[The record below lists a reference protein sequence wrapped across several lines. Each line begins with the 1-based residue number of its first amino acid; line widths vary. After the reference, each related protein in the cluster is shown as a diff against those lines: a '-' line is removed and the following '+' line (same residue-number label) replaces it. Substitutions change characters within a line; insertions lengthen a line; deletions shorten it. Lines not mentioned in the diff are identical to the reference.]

1 MDKSDK
7 LEKSG
12 RISRRQFVG
21 ALGLAGTAL
30 LIGGGTNIAKAA
42 LPKKWEKQTDVIV
55 MGLGATGA
63 AAAIEAHDN
72 GAKVIILEKMPMA
85 GGSTALSG
93 GIIYAAN
100 TSVQKSAGISDS
112 VDGMYKFW
120 MTYNNNLLNPEMVK
134 TLCNESAEIIEWL
147 KKLGVE
153 FPPNLL
159 YFSGVEEEYDSVTP
173 AVKRGHCAKDR
184 GRGLMSILM
193 KAIGARKI
201 EILYETA
208 GERLIVD
215 ANGEVIGVQAKR
227 KGKVVNVKAT
237 KGVVIASG
245 GFTRN
250 NEMVTSYFPLQ
261 RTAVPVTALG
271 LTGDGIL
278 MAEKI
283 GSPIVDTGTVELP
296 PSLPALE
303 ITQGKKAIMFS
314 SGYFLYKHPCIFVN
328 EAGKRFCNE
337 TAYYQLVSPL
347 LLRQKSAFIIFDDKT
362 KKTVG
367 AAMGYGF
374 SEDLRSEIAD
384 GHLKQASTVGELAR
398 LLGIDATNLE
408 KTVSDFNTNADS
420 GKDPEF
426 GRKKAMG
433 AITTAPFYGGRLTVS
448 VVESFGGLKINT
460 KSQVLDAFNEPIPRL
475 YAGGAVTACL
485 RAYPASGAFLANCFV
500 FGRIAGKNAA
510 GEKQKEK

>member
-1 MDKSDK
+1 MKKNDK
-7 LEKSG
+7 LENLGK
-12 RISRRQFVG
+12 ITRRQFVG
-21 ALGLAGTAL
+21 AIGLVGTAMFV
-30 LIGGGTNIAKAA
+30 GGKTNIAQAA
-42 LPKKWEKQTDVIV
+42 LPKKWEKQADVIV
-55 MGLGATGA
+55 LGLGATGA

-72 GAKVIILEKMPMA
+72 GAKVVILEKMPMA
-85 GGSTALSG
+85 GGNTALSG

-120 MTYNNNLLNPEMVK
+120 MTYNNDLLNQDMLK
-134 TLCNESAEIIEWL
+134 TVCYESAEIIEWL

-184 GRGLMSILM
+184 GKGLMSVLM
-193 KAIGARKI
+193 KAISARKI

-215 ANGEVIGVQAKR
+215 ANGEVVGVQARR
-227 KGKVVNVKAT
+227 KGKVVNVKAV
-237 KGVVIASG
+237 KGVVIATG

-261 RTAVPVTALG
+261 RTAVPVTAPG

-303 ITQGKKAIMFS
+303 ITPGKKAIMFS

-328 EAGKRFCNE
+328 ETGKRFCNE
-337 TAYYQLVSPL
+337 TAYYQVVSPL
-347 LLRQKSAFIIFDDKT
+347 LLRQKSAFIIFDDKV

-374 SEDLRSEIAD
+374 SEDLKSEIA
-384 GHLKQASTVGELAR
+384 GGYLKQAPTVGELAK
-398 LLGIDATNLE
+398 LLGIDAANLE
-408 KTVSDFNTNADS
+408 KTVSDFNTNVGS

-426 GRKKAMG
+426 GRKKALG
-433 AITTAPFYGGRLTVS
+433 ALSTAPFYGGKLTVA

-485 RAYPASGAFLANCFV
+485 RAYPASGAFLVNCFV
-500 FGRIAGKNAA
+500 FGRIAGKNVA
-510 GEKQKEK
+510 GEKQKTK